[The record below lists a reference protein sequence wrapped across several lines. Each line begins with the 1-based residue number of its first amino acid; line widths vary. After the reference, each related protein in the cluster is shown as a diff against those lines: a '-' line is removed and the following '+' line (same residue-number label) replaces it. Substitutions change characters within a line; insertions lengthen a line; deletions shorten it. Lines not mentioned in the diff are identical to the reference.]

1 MTLIVIILL
10 TIFSSVIVCVES
22 ARILG
27 VFHMPSYSHHI
38 VGRTILKELAK
49 RGHEVTM
56 ISTFPLKSP
65 IKNYEDIFVDELI
78 KFKDGI
84 AP

>member
-1 MTLIVIILL
+1 MKLILFSV
-10 TIFSSVIVCVES
+10 TIFSAVICVES

-38 VGRTILKELAK
+38 VGKTILKELAK

-56 ISTFPLKSP
+56 ISSFPMKPPL
-65 IKNYEDIFVDELI
+65 KNYEDIFVDELI
-78 KFKDGI
+78 KFKAGI
-84 AP
+84 AS